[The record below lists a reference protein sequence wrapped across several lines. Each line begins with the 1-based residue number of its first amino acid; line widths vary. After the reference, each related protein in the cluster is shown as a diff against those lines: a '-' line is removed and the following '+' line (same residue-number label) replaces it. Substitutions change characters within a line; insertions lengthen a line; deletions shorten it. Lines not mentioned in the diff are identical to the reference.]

1 MLVVRKSLS
10 KAGHQYFTFVLPFE
24 ELIKSPHIMRNFKV
38 EQKYLAAM
46 TVAEAINRDSKNI
59 PKAKPFM
66 EYVAES
72 DDREFM
78 SALFT
83 FLERS
88 KRREVF
94 TAVRNNETIVKC
106 LELTGR
112 ALL

>member
-1 MLVVRKSLS
+1 
-10 KAGHQYFTFVLPFE
+10 
-24 ELIKSPHIMRNFKV
+24 
-38 EQKYLAAM
+38 
-46 TVAEAINRDSKNI
+46 VAD
-59 PKAKPFM
+59 
-66 EYVAES
+66 S

-78 SALFT
+78 SALFA
-83 FLERS
+83 FLERP

>member
-1 MLVVRKSLS
+1 
-10 KAGHQYFTFVLPFE
+10 
-24 ELIKSPHIMRNFKV
+24 MRNFKI

-46 TVAEAINRDSKNI
+46 TVAEAVNRDSKNI

-78 SALFT
+78 SALFA

-88 KRREVF
+88 RRREVF